1 MKLLLAI
8 AFVGL
13 LHLVIAKDSHSTP
26 PSTLNTADSDLQDD
40 IGEEE
45 FEEFFGLPPVTD
57 PKEKARREGTLKAN
71 EASIKAQ
78 NEKYEAGNSTWF
90 EAINELTNLSEDEI
104 KTQLDGTVEPG
115 TNRAFG
121 EFNMQF

>member
-8 AFVGL
+8 AFVGI
-13 LHLVIAKDSHSTP
+13 LHLVIANDSHSTT
-26 PSTLNTADSDLQDD
+26 PSTLDTADSDLQDD
-40 IGEEE
+40 IGEED

-78 NEKYEAGNSTWF
+78 NEMYDAGNSTWF

-104 KTQLDGTVEPG
+104 QTQLDGKEESGASRV
-115 TNRAFG
+115 FG
-121 EFNMQF
+121 EFNIQF

>member
-1 MKLLLAI
+1 MKLLAI

-13 LHLVIAKDSHSTP
+13 LHLVIAKDSHSTT

-57 PKEKARREGTLKAN
+57 PKEKARREKALKAN
-71 EASIKAQ
+71 EASIKEQ
-78 NEKYEAGNSTWF
+78 NKKFEAGKSTWF
-90 EAINELTNLSEDEI
+90 EAINEFSNLPEDEM
-104 KTQLDGTVEPG
+104 KTQVGGIEEPG
-115 TNRAFG
+115 
-121 EFNMQF
+121 EFHMQF